1 MIMKVIS
8 IILASISVALLLV
21 YGSDVAMEM
30 MSGNSFLG
38 VDDLSRGIFFGG
50 PALILPII
58 ANYAAKKDQS
68 WPLSAMILS
77 SGILIVLGGIVMSAD
92 YILKQSMQEVSHGVT
107 LREMEWRSYDP
118 ALFEVGMLI
127 GIGGFQ
133 ILLAV
138 KRLRIIS
145 SSAHGV

>member
-1 MIMKVIS
+1 
-8 IILASISVALLLV
+8 
-21 YGSDVAMEM
+21 
-30 MSGNSFLG
+30 
-38 VDDLSRGIFFGG
+38 
-50 PALILPII
+50 
-58 ANYAAKKDQS
+58 
-68 WPLSAMILS
+68 MILS

-92 YILKQSMQEVSHGVT
+92 YILKQSMQEVSQGVT
-107 LREMEWRSYDP
+107 LREMGSRSYDP

-145 SSAHGV
+145 SSAHGA

>member
-1 MIMKVIS
+1 MKNAS
-8 IILASISVALLLV
+8 IILALIPVILLLI
-21 YGSDVAMEM
+21 YGSDVAIEM
-30 MSGNSFLG
+30 MSGKSFLG
-38 VDDLSRGIFFGG
+38 IDDLSRGLFLGG

-77 SGILIVLGGIVMSAD
+77 SGILIVLGGMVMSAD
-92 YILKQSMQEVSHGVT
+92 YILKQSMQESTQDIT

-118 ALFEVGMLI
+118 VLFEVGMLI

-138 KRLRIIS
+138 KRLRMIS
-145 SSAHGV
+145 SLAPGV

>member
-1 MIMKVIS
+1 MKVIS
-8 IILASISVALLLV
+8 IILALITVALLLV
-21 YGSDVAMEM
+21 YGSDVAIEM

-38 VDDLSRGIFFGG
+38 IDNLSRGIFFGG
-50 PALILPII
+50 PALILPIF
-58 ANYAAKKDQS
+58 ANYVTKKDQS
-68 WPLSAMILS
+68 WPLSVMILS

-92 YILKQSMQEVSHGVT
+92 YILEQSMHEISQEVT
-107 LREMEWRSYDP
+107 LKEMEWRSYDP
-118 ALFEVGMLI
+118 VLFEVGMLI

-145 SSAHGV
+145 SSAHEV

>member
-1 MIMKVIS
+1 MKVGS
-8 IILASISVALLLV
+8 IILASISVVLLLI
-21 YGSDVAMEM
+21 YGLDVTTEM
-30 MSGNSFLG
+30 ISENSFLG
-38 VDDLSRGIFFGG
+38 IDELTRGLLLGG

-68 WPLSAMILS
+68 WPLSAVILS
-77 SGILIVLGGIVMSAD
+77 SGILIVLGGMVMSAD
-92 YILKQSMQEVSHGVT
+92 YILKQSMQEPTQDIT

-118 ALFEVGMLI
+118 VLFEVGMLI

-138 KRLRIIS
+138 KRLKIIS
-145 SSAHGV
+145 SSTPEV

>member
-1 MIMKVIS
+1 MVMKVIS
-8 IILASISVALLLV
+8 IILTSISVALLLV
-21 YGSDVAMEM
+21 YGSDVATEM

-38 VDDLSRGIFFGG
+38 IDDLSRGIFFGG

-58 ANYAAKKDQS
+58 ANYVAKKDQS

-77 SGILIVLGGIVMSAD
+77 SGLLIILGGIVMSAD
-92 YILKQSMQEVSHGVT
+92 YILKQSIQEVSQGIT

-118 ALFEVGMLI
+118 VLFEVGMLI

-133 ILLAV
+133 ILLAI

-145 SSAHGV
+145 SLTPGV

>member
-1 MIMKVIS
+1 MKVGS
-8 IILASISVALLLV
+8 MILASISVVLLLI

-30 MSGNSFLG
+30 ISGNPFLG
-38 VDDLSRGIFFGG
+38 IDELSRGLFLGG

-77 SGILIVLGGIVMSAD
+77 SGILIVLGSMVMSAD
-92 YILKQSMQEVSHGVT
+92 HILKQSMQESTQDIT

-118 ALFEVGMLI
+118 VLFEVGMLI

-138 KRLRIIS
+138 KRLRIIC
-145 SSAHGV
+145 SSASGV